1 MLVGGIG
8 GAAATWLGTIG
19 KTGDAGAADL
29 FATQKT
35 GKSDAAKP
43 AALNTLF
50 PTSSP
55 AQLNADALLALQDA
69 GEKKGAGDKSEV
81 KTSAEDQFLDYMQ
94 KSPAERLR
102 DKILKALGV
111 TEDDIKNMTP
121 DERMGLEKK
130 IQEIIEETMVKAE
143 GEGEPNARE
152 DAMTA
157 QPIAALPAS
166 AQASVKDAGV
176 TTSAQFLLQ
185 LI

>member
-1 MLVGGIG
+1 MFVGGVG
-8 GAAATWLGTIG
+8 SAAATWLGTLG
-19 KTGDAGAADL
+19 KTGDAGAADA

-43 AALNTLF
+43 AASNAGYS
-50 PTSSP
+50 TSSP
-55 AQLNADALLALQDA
+55 AQLDAAALLALQEA
-69 GEKKGAGDKSEV
+69 GAKEGAEKKAEV

-111 TEDDIKNMTP
+111 TEDDIKDMTP

-130 IQEIIEETMVKAE
+130 IQELIKETMIKAE
-143 GEGEPNARE
+143 GEGEPSAR
-152 DAMTA
+152 DSA
-157 QPIAALPAS
+157 
-166 AQASVKDAGV
+166 AQAPAVPSAAKGAGV

>member
-8 GAAATWLGTIG
+8 GAAATWLGTLG
-19 KTGDAGAADL
+19 KTAEPSAADKL
-29 FATQKT
+29 FGAKT
-35 GKSDAAKP
+35 GKDDAAKP
-43 AALNTLF
+43 AASNTSF

-55 AQLNADALLALQDA
+55 AQLGADALLALQEA
-69 GEKKGAGDKSEV
+69 EGKSSVGESSEKKAEV
-81 KTSAEDQFLDYMQ
+81 KSSAEEQFLDYMQ

-130 IQEIIEETMVKAE
+130 IQEIIKETMVKAE
-143 GEGEPNARE
+143 GAGEPSARE
-152 DAMTA
+152 
-157 QPIAALPAS
+157 S
-166 AQASVKDAGV
+166 AVKDAGV

-185 LI
+185 QV

>member
-1 MLVGGIG
+1 MFVGGVG
-8 GAAATWLGTIG
+8 SAAATWLGTLG
-19 KTGDAGAADL
+19 KTGDAGASEA

-35 GKSDAAKP
+35 GKSDAAK
-43 AALNTLF
+43 AAATNTSF

-55 AQLNADALLALQDA
+55 AQLNADALLALQEASEKDGA
-69 GEKKGAGDKSEV
+69 GEKQEV
-81 KTSAEDQFLDYMQ
+81 KTSPEEQFLDYMQ

-111 TEDDIKNMTP
+111 TEDDIKDMTP

-130 IQEIIEETMVKAE
+130 IQEIIKETMVKAE
-143 GEGEPNARE
+143 GDGEPSAR
-152 DAMTA
+152 DSITA
-157 QPIAALPAS
+157 NTVTPPAS
-166 AQASVKDAGV
+166 GAEAKAADV

>member
-1 MLVGGIG
+1 MELGS
-8 GAAATWLGTIG
+8 AAATWLATLG
-19 KTGDAGAADL
+19 KTGDSGAADA
-29 FATQKT
+29 FTTQKT

-43 AALNTLF
+43 AASNAGYS
-50 PTSSP
+50 TSSP
-55 AQLNADALLALQDA
+55 AQLDAAALLALQETGAKDSDGKKVDA
-69 GEKKGAGDKSEV
+69 

-111 TEDDIKNMTP
+111 TEDDIKNMTL

-130 IQEIIEETMVKAE
+130 IQELIKESMIKAE
-143 GEGEPNARE
+143 GEGEPSARDGAAATAVTPAAVNA
-152 DAMTA
+152 DAKT
-157 QPIAALPAS
+157 S
-166 AQASVKDAGV
+166 GV